1 MKVAFHLSQIR
12 ADEVRKA
19 LRNIKH
25 LREDKPEAEIH
36 AVSNTSAVTMMEEG
50 GSFEGKIKKLI
61 DEHDVF
67 MKACR
72 NSIEGTSMEEEDMIN
87 GVEVVASG
95 VSELARLQ
103 SEDFGY
109 IKP

>member
-25 LREDKPEAEIH
+25 LREDRPEAEIH
-36 AVSNTSAVTMMEEG
+36 AVSNTSAVKMMKED
-50 GSFEGKIKKLI
+50 GSFEERIEELI
-61 DEHDVF
+61 NEHDVK
-67 MKACR
+67 MKACS
-72 NSIEGTSMEEEDMIN
+72 NSIEGTDMTQEELID
-87 GVEVVASG
+87 EVRVVGSG
-95 VSELARLQ
+95 VAELAELQ
-103 SEDFGY
+103 EKGFGY

>member
-25 LREDKPEAEIH
+25 LREDRPEAEIH
-36 AVSNTSAVTMMEEG
+36 AVSNTSAVTMMKDG
-50 GSFEGKIKKLI
+50 GSFEEKIKELI
-61 DEHDVF
+61 NEHDVE
-67 MKACR
+67 MKACS
-72 NSIEGTSMEEEDMIN
+72 NSIDGTDMTEDDLIED
-87 GVEVVASG
+87 VDVVGSG

-103 SEDFGY
+103 SEGFGY